1 MNIRA
6 FASRA
11 MAAWSI
17 SVSSIR
23 CSFQSREEAGALG
36 GRFRVAQANRTRI
49 AMRLLSFS
57 HCKGLESGDTPQ
69 NRRLKAV
76 PEAGDGDGAG
86 ARVLGG
92 RAFSFWAPGT
102 FANSP
107 PDVAGAD
114 AWPACARTN

>member
-76 PEAGDGDGAG
+76 PEACNRDEAR
-86 ARVLGG
+86 ARVFRG
-92 RAFSFWAPGT
+92 RAVSLLALAT
-102 FANSP
+102 FANYA
-107 PDVAGAD
+107 PDVARAD
-114 AWPACARTN
+114 GWA